1 MKTEVLQFLR
11 NLPKSNNEKFNKAFE
26 FLRKAK
32 GTNFNQMRVYNM
44 YGASANNINN
54 IIYDLKKHY
63 GITDAEV
70 LSKKPLPKVSINNV
84 VLQSVSNI
92 NLDTDNKKSEINL
105 AETSNAVVGNNETD
119 KKTDLHKE
127 FPFLSTKECPAE
139 MHIVTG
145 LLVAS
150 WKRYNTLHAE
160 LQKATTEESE
170 LSEEE
175 LAKLTANTNAEFELN
190 GKLYRELEHYH
201 DNQTVLGEID
211 ELKEYRITQE
221 IATMSVSEL
230 VKEQKNAAS
239 YLTKQKKELE
249 AEDLSDERKA
259 LIESRIA
266 ERELRLSHVNTKL
279 NIS

>member
-63 GITDAEV
+63 GISDAEV
-70 LSKKPLPKVSINNV
+70 LSKKPKVSINNV
-84 VLQSVSNI
+84 VLQSVSNTD
-92 NLDTDNKKSEINL
+92 LDTDNKKSETNL
-105 AETSNAVVGNNETD
+105 AETSTNAMNGNEAETN

-175 LAKLTANTNAEFELN
+175 LAQLTANTNAEFELN
-190 GKLYRELEHYH
+190 GKLYKELEHYR
-201 DNQTVLGEID
+201 DKQAVLGEID
-211 ELKEYRITQE
+211 ELKEYRIKQE
-221 IATMSVSEL
+221 IATMSISEL

-266 ERELRLSHVNTKL
+266 ERELRLSYVNTKL

>member
-63 GITDAEV
+63 GISDAEV

-84 VLQSVSNI
+84 VLQSASNTD
-92 NLDTDNKKSEINL
+92 LDTDNKKSEINL

-175 LAKLTANTNAEFELN
+175 LAQLTANTNAEFELN
-190 GKLYRELEHYH
+190 GKLYRELEHYR
-201 DNQTVLGEID
+201 DSQTVLGEID
-211 ELKEYRITQE
+211 ELKEYRIAQE

>member
-63 GITDAEV
+63 GISDAEV
-70 LSKKPLPKVSINNV
+70 LSKKPKVSINNV

-175 LAKLTANTNAEFELN
+175 LAQLTANTNAEFELN
-190 GKLYRELEHYH
+190 GKLYKELEYYR
-201 DNQTVLGEID
+201 DNQAVLGEID
-211 ELKEYRITQE
+211 ELKEYRIAQE
-221 IATMSVSEL
+221 IATMSISEL

-266 ERELRLSHVNTKL
+266 ERELRLSYVNTKL

>member
-44 YGASANNINN
+44 YGASVNNINN

-63 GITDAEV
+63 SITDAEV

-92 NLDTDNKKSEINL
+92 DLATDNKKSEINL

-150 WKRYNTLHAE
+150 WKRYNALHAE

-175 LAKLTANTNAEFELN
+175 LAQLTSNTNAEFELN
-190 GKLYRELEHYH
+190 GKLYRELEHYR

-211 ELKEYRITQE
+211 ELKEYRIKQE
-221 IATMSVSEL
+221 IATMSISEL

-266 ERELRLSHVNTKL
+266 ERELRLSYVNTKL

>member
-63 GITDAEV
+63 GISDAEV

-84 VLQSVSNI
+84 VLQSVSNTD
-92 NLDTDNKKSEINL
+92 LDTDNKKSEINL

-175 LAKLTANTNAEFELN
+175 LAQLTANTNAEFELN
-190 GKLYRELEHYH
+190 GKLYKELEYYR
-201 DNQTVLGEID
+201 DNQAILGEID

-221 IATMSVSEL
+221 IATMSV
-230 VKEQKNAAS
+230 
-239 YLTKQKKELE
+239 
-249 AEDLSDERKA
+249 
-259 LIESRIA
+259 
-266 ERELRLSHVNTKL
+266 
-279 NIS
+279 

>member
-70 LSKKPLPKVSINNV
+70 LSKKPKVSINNV
-84 VLQSVSNI
+84 VLQSVSNTD
-92 NLDTDNKKSEINL
+92 LDTDNKKSEINL
-105 AETSNAVVGNNETD
+105 AETSTNAMNGNEAETN

-175 LAKLTANTNAEFELN
+175 LAQLTANTNAEFELN
-190 GKLYRELEHYH
+190 GKLYKELEHYR
-201 DNQTVLGEID
+201 DNQAVLGEID
-211 ELKEYRITQE
+211 ELKEYRIKQE
-221 IATMSVSEL
+221 IATMSISEL

-259 LIESRIA
+259 LIESRIV
-266 ERELRLSHVNTKL
+266 ERELRLSYVNTKL

>member
-63 GITDAEV
+63 GISDAEV

-84 VLQSVSNI
+84 VLQSVSNTD
-92 NLDTDNKKSEINL
+92 LDTDNKKSEINL

-175 LAKLTANTNAEFELN
+175 LARLTANTNAEFELN
-190 GKLYRELEHYH
+190 GKLYRELEHYR
-201 DNQTVLGEID
+201 DSQTVLGEID
-211 ELKEYRITQE
+211 ELKEYRIAQE

>member
-63 GITDAEV
+63 GISDAEV

-84 VLQSVSNI
+84 VLQSVSNTD
-92 NLDTDNKKSEINL
+92 LDTDNKKSEINL

-190 GKLYRELEHYH
+190 GKLYRELEYYR